1 MYLEHYGLR
10 ESPFRITPHTDFFFD
25 GAERGATL
33 EALLYAVLHEEGIVK
48 VSGEVGSG
56 KTMLCRMLMERLPPE
71 VDTVYIANPSLS
83 RHEIMQAVAEEL
95 KLEMPGD
102 SATAAMR
109 ELVARLIH
117 IYASGH
123 RVVILIDE
131 AHAMPSDTL
140 EQIRLLSNLETR
152 RHKLLQIVLFGQPEL
167 DETLDTAS
175 MRQLK
180 DRITHSFRTR
190 ALTAEE
196 AARYLGFRMRAAGYK
211 GPEVFAP
218 RAVALIARAAS
229 GLTRRINILA
239 DKSLLAAFTDD
250 THGVGERHVRAAI
263 RDSEFARLG
272 RSAGV
277 RWVLAGWATT
287 AAILVVLGGYL
298 LYQVTAGRET
308 RSPIASG
315 NTVSAAPAGPRAAPA
330 ASQAPAAPTSAA
342 TVSGA
347 PPAAQVTSASP
358 PTHGTP
364 TTAPVSAVT
373 GGANKPELPQ
383 APESRHGAPPP
394 PPLLEPEAFK
404 RMTGYS
410 PAGNALLRERLEATR
425 AALTSEPDSHFSLEL
440 FMADNSDPA
449 RTERFLQRA
458 RDMVDL
464 ADLYVIP
471 LASGKRYRLQVT
483 YGAFPDRAAA
493 ADAVRRLPPKYR
505 QAFQAEPKSFN
516 ELRAGLYVLGKPLRK
531 EGR

>member
-1 MYLEHYGLR
+1 MSMYLEHYGLR
-10 ESPFRITPHTDFFFD
+10 EAPFRITPHTDFFFD

-33 EALLYAVLHEEGIVK
+33 EALLYAILHEEGIVK

-71 VDTVYIANPSLS
+71 VDTVYLANPSLS
-83 RHEIMQAVAEEL
+83 RHEIMQAIAEEL
-95 KLEMPGD
+95 KLDIPGA

-109 ELVARLIH
+109 ELVAHLIH
-117 IYASGH
+117 IYASGR

-152 RHKLLQIVLFGQPEL
+152 RHKLLQLVLFGQPEL
-167 DETLDTAS
+167 DETLDTTS

-190 ALTAEE
+190 ALTADE

-211 GPEVFAP
+211 GPEVFEP
-218 RAVALIARAAS
+218 RAAAMIARAAS

-250 THGVGERHVRAAI
+250 THGVGERQVRAAI

-277 RWVLAGWATT
+277 RWVVAGWASA
-287 AAILVVLGGYL
+287 AAIVMVLGGYL
-298 LYQVTAGRET
+298 LYPMTAGRET
-308 RSPIASG
+308 RSPSASSSAVNAVPAGPLAASAPIRALAAPSSDAAPSGSPPAARGSSSSPPTSDTPATAPVIA
-315 NTVSAAPAGPRAAPA
+315 VAAPA
-330 ASQAPAAPTSAA
+330 S
-342 TVSGA
+342 
-347 PPAAQVTSASP
+347 
-358 PTHGTP
+358 
-364 TTAPVSAVT
+364 
-373 GGANKPELPQ
+373 KPEMVQ
-383 APESRHGAPPP
+383 AHEPKPVATPGTT
-394 PPLLEPEAFK
+394 LLDADTLK
-404 RMTGYS
+404 RMGGYS
-410 PAGNALLRERLEATR
+410 AAGNALLRERLEGAR
-425 AALTSEPDSHFSLEL
+425 AALAREADGHFSLEL
-440 FMADNSDPA
+440 FTTDNSDPA

-471 LASGKRYRLQVT
+471 HLSGKGYRLQVT

-493 ADAVRRLPPKYR
+493 EEAIRRLPPKYR
-505 QAFQAEPKSFN
+505 HAFQAEPKTFK
-516 ELRAGLYVLGKPLRK
+516 ELRAGL
-531 EGR
+531 